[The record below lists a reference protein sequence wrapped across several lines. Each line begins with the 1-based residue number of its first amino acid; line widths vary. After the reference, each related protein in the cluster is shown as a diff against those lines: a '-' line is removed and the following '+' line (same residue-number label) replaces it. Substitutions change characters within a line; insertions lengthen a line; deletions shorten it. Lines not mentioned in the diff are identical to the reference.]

1 MQDLQVC
8 AKACLFMMNRK
19 FSFLSWRV
27 WAVYAVLFAVSIP
40 WYWPQEVGP
49 LLLGMPLWAAVSVLG
64 SALISAYTAWL
75 LVKHWP
81 DEEDDQA

>member
-1 MQDLQVC
+1 
-8 AKACLFMMNRK
+8 MMNRK

>member
-1 MQDLQVC
+1 
-8 AKACLFMMNRK
+8 MMNRK
-19 FSFLSWRV
+19 SVFLSWRV

-75 LVKHWP
+75 LVKRWP